1 MTKTEPNIE
10 RFNLNQRLQHAVLAV
25 SCLILFITGLLIK
38 FPDDLGY
45 FAMLLGGFEVTTTMH
60 RFAGGGILVL
70 CIFHPL
76 YYLFNREWMKT
87 KEILPGII
95 DVKNIIADTLY
106 IVGLS
111 KKGQYKKYAYREKLD
126 YWGAII
132 FFPILVVTGIALWFP
147 IFFVQNIAAADYL
160 PAMRV
165 IHTMDAI
172 LAGMA
177 VMMHMYNVHL
187 NPEFFPANWTMFT
200 GQISPKRAEEE
211 FPLWYE
217 SVINKNEE

>member
-1 MTKTEPNIE
+1 MTGTEPNIE
-10 RFNLNQRLQHAVLAV
+10 RFNLNQRLQHGTLAV
-25 SCLILFITGLLIK
+25 ACLILFITGLLIK

-45 FAMLLGGFEVTTTMH
+45 FAMLLGGYNVTTIMH
-60 RFAGGGILVL
+60 RFAGGAILVL
-70 CIFHPL
+70 SIYHPL
-76 YYLFNREWMKT
+76 YYLLDREWMKT
-87 KEILPGII
+87 REILPGII
-95 DVKNIIADTLY
+95 DIKNVIADTLY
-106 IVGLS
+106 IVGMS

-147 IFFVQNIAAADYL
+147 VFFVENIAAADFL
-160 PAMRV
+160 PAIRV

-177 VMMHMYNVHL
+177 VMLHMYNVHL
-187 NPEFFPANWTMFT
+187 SPEFFPANWTMFT
-200 GQISPKRAEEE
+200 GQISPERAEEE

-217 SVINKNEE
+217 SIVNEE

>member
-25 SCLILFITGLLIK
+25 ACLILFITGLLIK

-45 FAMLLGGFEVTTTMH
+45 FAMMLGGFEVTTIMH
-60 RFAGGGILVL
+60 RFAGAGILIL

-76 YYLFNREWMKT
+76 YYLFDREWMKR

-111 KKGQYKKYAYREKLD
+111 KKGQYQKYAYREKLD

-147 IFFVQNIAAADYL
+147 VFFVENIAAADYL

-187 NPEFFPANWTMFT
+187 SPEFFPANWTMFT
-200 GQISPKRAEEE
+200 GQISPERAEEE

-217 SVINKNEE
+217 SEVNTNEE